1 MNKFKLV
8 APFSPDG
15 DQPHA
20 IKQLSAGS
28 INILLLPDTNNISL
42 SLFTTNAVP
51 RLLILKSI
59 ILSFVNYLKS

>member
-20 IKQLSAGS
+20 IKQLSAGLKKKFK
-28 INILLLPDTNNISL
+28 NLFKPILIFDL
-42 SLFTTNAVP
+42 
-51 RLLILKSI
+51 
-59 ILSFVNYLKS
+59 